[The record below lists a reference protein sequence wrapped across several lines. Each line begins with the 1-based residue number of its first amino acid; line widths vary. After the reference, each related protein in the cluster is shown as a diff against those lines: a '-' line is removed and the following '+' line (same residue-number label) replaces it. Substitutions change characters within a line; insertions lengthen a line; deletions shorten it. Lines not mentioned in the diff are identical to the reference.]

1 MLSICLGVIC
11 YFNPLPPHGGRLQ
24 LLCNVHCFNIFQ
36 STPSAW
42 RETGGNWNNSN
53 IWDIFQSTPSAW
65 RETTAGCDIHNHFAR
80 FQSTPSAWRETR
92 SKIEYVRQRRI
103 SIHSLRMEGD
113 CWSCHAFLPLPH
125 FNPLPP
131 HGGRRRKRTRHRPA
145 LRDFNPLPPH
155 GGRRTMSSATYL
167 PAYFNPLP
175 PHGGR
180 QKWQSLTVPELL
192 FQSTPSAWRETTA
205 SL

>member
-113 CWSCHAFLPLPH
+113 ELCQVLHIYQHISIHS
-125 FNPLPP
+125 
-131 HGGRRRKRTRHRPA
+131 
-145 LRDFNPLPPH
+145 LRMEGDRNGNH
-155 GGRRTMSSATYL
+155 
-167 PAYFNPLP
+167 
-175 PHGGR
+175 
-180 QKWQSLTVPELL
+180 
-192 FQSTPSAWRETTA
+192 
-205 SL
+205 